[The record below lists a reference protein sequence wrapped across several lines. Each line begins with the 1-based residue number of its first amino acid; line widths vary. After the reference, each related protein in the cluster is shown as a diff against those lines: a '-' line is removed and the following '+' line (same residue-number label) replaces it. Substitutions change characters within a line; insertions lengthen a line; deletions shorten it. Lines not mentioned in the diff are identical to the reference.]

1 MHKILCI
8 TDNHRHMF
16 LSTFIGYSCTKLH
29 FQHFVIIF
37 SSFLHII
44 IGFTYKHIL
53 CVSQS
58 AIRTNTFFSLSLLV
72 FQAHNF
78 QWLLNMYSILCA
90 PISDIRIYLW
100 LFIHTLSCTY
110 LLTLLA
116 IRTHNFLRI
125 IIGLSN
131 THFLMTLLA
140 IRTHNFMND
149 IIRSGSGSG
158 SEQTPFY
165 FLIFL
170 IFFL

>member
-1 MHKILCI
+1 MHNILCI

-58 AIRTNTFFSLSLLV
+58 TIRTNTFFSVSLLV

-78 QWLLNMYSILCA
+78 QRLLNMYSIYVLQYRITVYTFGCSYTHFPVLIWWHFWLLEHTIFCA
-90 PISDIRIYLW
+90 SLLVFQTHIS
-100 LFIHTLSCTY
+100 T
-110 LLTLLA
+110 TLLA
-116 IRTHNFLRI
+116 MEHTILW
-125 IIGLSN
+125 
-131 THFLMTLLA
+131 MT
-140 IRTHNFMND
+140 
-149 IIRSGSGSG
+149 
-158 SEQTPFY
+158 Y
-165 FLIFL
+165 
-170 IFFL
+170 